1 MNAIARR
8 SLFAVAAWCV
18 LAACAC
24 TSTGLPTGMQSP
36 MPSPRPSPSAS
47 PLAGTRLY
55 VANFATSVLYY
66 GLPITSGSSM
76 QGVVSGFASAW
87 SECTDSTGRLF
98 VVDKD
103 NNRVNV
109 YTQPIS
115 SGSGPA
121 FSLVGLSTPSGC
133 AVDAGGNVYVSEEYQ
148 SDIAV
153 FPGPVTST
161 AVPSSK
167 ITDNVAIPCGVG
179 VDPNNG
185 DVFVANRQHITEY
198 TPLSAGN
205 TLLVSFGE
213 INDNYGV
220 EIGPDGNLYVA
231 NGPSEGVMDVY
242 KPPFTSSSA
251 PDHTVTLPGAI
262 DSFYFTWD
270 SNNYLY
276 VAAYKAN
283 WDSDVYVFA
292 PPYTGSP
299 AAVLFVDN
307 VAPDPKPV
315 WRATGVAI
323 DN

>member
-1 MNAIARR
+1 MISIARR
-8 SLFAVAAWCV
+8 PFIALAVWCV

-24 TSTGLPTGMQSP
+24 TSTGLPTVSQSGS
-36 MPSPRPSPSAS
+36 PSPQPSAS

-55 VANFATSVLYY
+55 VANFATSVLFY
-66 GLPITSGSSM
+66 GLPITSGSDT

-87 SECTDSTGRLF
+87 SECTDSSGRLF

-103 NNRVNV
+103 NNRVDV
-109 YTQPIS
+109 YDQPIS

-153 FPGPVTST
+153 FPGPVSGT

-167 ITDNVAIPCGVG
+167 ITNNVAIPCGVG

-185 DVFVANRQHITEY
+185 NVFVANRQHITEY
-198 TPLSAGN
+198 APLSAGN
-205 TLLVSFGE
+205 AFLVSFGE

-231 NGPSEGVMDVY
+231 NGPAEGVMDVY

-270 SNNYLY
+270 SNNFLY

-299 AAVLFVDN
+299 TAILFIAN
-307 VAPDPKPV
+307 VAPVNGTPI

-323 DN
+323 DD